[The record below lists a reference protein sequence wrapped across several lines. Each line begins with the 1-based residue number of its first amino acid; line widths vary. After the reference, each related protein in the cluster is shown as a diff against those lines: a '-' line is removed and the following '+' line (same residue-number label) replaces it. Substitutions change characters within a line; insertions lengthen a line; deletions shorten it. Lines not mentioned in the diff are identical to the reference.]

1 MAEFNILDHLD
12 KLTPDNGSAPKGS
25 QSFYCPA
32 CDAKNFKVELKSG
45 KYNTFSCDCAA
56 TESGK
61 RKIRAAIEPPINP
74 NAESK
79 PTRFKQ
85 ERCWQYFTP
94 LSLENG
100 KPALEVHRVDD
111 GNGGRKIWQK
121 SLVTGRTAAE
131 VKDRV
136 LPYGLQDALQAL
148 ADGAPYVYWVEGE
161 PCVDALRKLDLY
173 AITSIGG
180 AGKFNPDRDGG
191 HIPPD
196 RLVIVPD
203 RDKPG
208 VKHAEAVAAAHPG
221 CQWLYPFPNTTQWNG
236 SCPPDKGLDIA
247 DWIAAGAT
255 VDQIINGIGP
265 KLSKPAAEPSGV
277 AKGDSLNEWEELLSK
292 LVNPKHALFERNTV
306 RRQIRAA
313 TAAADAGLRVSPQ
326 QARSRLIAKQ
336 RELITGTAAKGTA
349 GGQKVKAPEKKWL
362 VSNLIPLQCLTAIAA
377 FAKVGKTKFICAV
390 AASLAHQ
397 KPLMGN
403 HDWQPAPGPH
413 KLILWLTDQ
422 PAADTNGYLQ
432 AVGLMDRDGT
442 LHSSIVKLYTEE
454 DDLAWDD
461 QGIDQ
466 LLEDITANPGV
477 VLITDSFYAN
487 VQRPYGSDQ
496 EPEAGGA
503 LIDIQTLLS
512 QSQITH
518 LCCFHAPKET
528 GLTGVNAIRGHGSA
542 AGVPSAVVSLHFL
555 ERKDPS
561 GNGKWVADKD
571 NPYRRMVVEGRAPY
585 RDLLV
590 RLDGEAGIWS
600 CHGDY
605 SSGISQLAQGQ
616 QADELPDLTQDQ
628 RKVLDV
634 IGTKAGL
641 AVKQI
646 AYEWKGRE
654 PSKTEIEQCRKKI
667 NALVRKR
674 LVSEKPSTN
683 GSTYSIRASH
693 TERPLPPTGEMGGT
707 QSQSDFSWVTK
718 RGGEGVAG
726 VAEIETH
733 QVPLMNATVT
743 TPPPPLPATLQN
755 DVVDR
760 VPPQSPPP
768 EPSPRVREASDNG
781 PATEFDF

>member
-12 KLTPDNGSAPKGS
+12 KLTPDEGSAPKGS
-25 QSFYCPA
+25 RSFYCPV
-32 CDAKNFKVELKSG
+32 CNAKNFKVELKSG
-45 KYNTFSCDCAA
+45 KYNTFTCSCAA

-74 NAESK
+74 NAENK

-100 KPALEVHRVDD
+100 QPALEVHRLDD

-121 SLVTGRTAAE
+121 SLVDGRTAAE

-148 ADGAPYVYWVEGE
+148 ADGAPYVFWVEGE
-161 PCVDALRKLDLY
+161 PCVDALRELDLY

-180 AGKFNPDRDGG
+180 AGKFNLERDGG

-196 RLVIVPD
+196 RLVVVPD

-208 VKHAEAVAAAHPG
+208 LKHAQAVADAHPG
-221 CQWLYPFPNTTQWNG
+221 CQWLFPFPGTAQWNG
-236 SCPPDKGLDIA
+236 SCPTDKGLDIA
-247 DWIAAGAT
+247 DWIATGAT
-255 VDQIINGIGP
+255 VEQIIAGVC
-265 KLSKPAAEPSGV
+265 SKPVAEPSGV
-277 AKGDSLNEWEELLSK
+277 AQGDPLNEWEELLSK

-336 RELITGTAAKGTA
+336 RELITGTAVKGTA

-362 VSNLIPLQCLTAIAA
+362 ISNLIPLQCLTAIAA

-390 AASLAHQ
+390 AASLVHQ
-397 KPLMGN
+397 LPLMGN
-403 HDWQPAPGPH
+403 YDWQPAPGPH

-432 AVGLMDRDGT
+432 AVGLMERDGT
-442 LHSSIVKLYTEE
+442 LHPSIAKLYTEE

-590 RLDGEAGIWS
+590 RLDGEAGVWS

-605 SSGISQLAQGQ
+605 SSGVSQLAQGQ

-674 LVSEKPSTN
+674 LVSEKPSTSGN
-683 GSTYSIRASH
+683 TYSVRASH
-693 TERPLPPTGEMGGT
+693 TERPLPPTGEMGGI
-707 QSQSDFSWVTK
+707 QSHTDFSRVVK
-718 RGGEGVAG
+718 GGGDGVAG

-733 QVPLMNATVT
+733 QVPLISATVT
-743 TPPPPLPATLQN
+743 TPPPPLPTTLQN

-768 EPSPRVREASDNG
+768 DRSLRVREHLDG
-781 PATEFDF
+781 DPLDFSNLPF